1 MHVYIFLAQHATW
14 EHVTYGHVFFF
25 SFLLCGLH
33 VVVVGVSCAV
43 FGVITDCVKGVISL
57 HPHQ

>member
-14 EHVTYGHVFFF
+14 GHVTYGNVFRFV
-25 SFLLCGLH
+25 LCGLR
-33 VVVVGVSCAV
+33 VVVGVSCAV